1 MRWCSALEQA
11 AHFTTG
17 RSTAEIVF
25 SIFSCESIVKSI
37 FLFKVQL
44 ENENA
49 ADDNANTVEPEHVN
63 ADNDEIENEVDDDE
77 EAEDEDEIPPWQDEE
92 CKILYR
98 VYVNVRSML
107 ANRGYGVVETGQVAD
122 LKFLEDQQ
130 DPVESIE
137 CFYQRMK
144 GNAEDIERS
153 KMRIEASRGG
163 LEDGEG

>member
-1 MRWCSALEQA
+1 MSDNDNVNNNGT
-11 AHFTTG
+11 H
-17 RSTAEIVF
+17 V
-25 SIFSCESIVKSI
+25 
-37 FLFKVQL
+37 

-63 ADNDEIENEVDDDE
+63 ADNDEIENEEV
-77 EAEDEDEIPPWQDEE
+77 EDEDEIPPWQDEE

-98 VYVNVRSML
+98 VYITVRSML

>member
-1 MRWCSALEQA
+1 MSDNDNVNNNGT
-11 AHFTTG
+11 H
-17 RSTAEIVF
+17 V
-25 SIFSCESIVKSI
+25 
-37 FLFKVQL
+37 

-63 ADNDEIENEVDDDE
+63 ADNDEIENEEV
-77 EAEDEDEIPPWQDEE
+77 EDEDEIPPWQDEE

-98 VYVNVRSML
+98 VYITVRSML

-130 DPVESIE
+130 ALSVSTNVW
-137 CFYQRMK
+137 R
-144 GNAEDIERS
+144 GAEDIERS

-163 LEDGEG
+163 LEDEEG